1 MVEGRY
7 WSCGVGGLWRFKGGW
22 PGCLERSQ
30 AGGCGMDWTAM
41 TPRWAPGRAG
51 WAVSSDSQACPAPL
65 SRGPGSL
72 SLAPWPSAAWPP
84 LHPALLSDCL
94 FFPLFPPRPPLPSQ
108 QGSPFLSAA
117 PSLCPPSS
125 LQNLSFLPSGSD
137 GHQRPVGSPPQLL
150 DAHQSP
156 VSGRVGSASVG
167 TLRPGS
173 PAKAAKAGRG
183 PSPP

>member
-1 MVEGRY
+1 MPHELINAQLLGRMGGEKKVVEGRY

-30 AGGCGMDWTAM
+30 AGGCGMDRTAM

-65 SRGPGSL
+65 SGGPGSL

-94 FFPLFPPRPPLPSQ
+94 FSALFPPRPPLPSQ

-125 LQNLSFLPSGSD
+125 LQNRSFLPSVSD
-137 GHQRPVGSPPQLL
+137 GHQRPVG
-150 DAHQSP
+150 
-156 VSGRVGSASVG
+156 
-167 TLRPGS
+167 
-173 PAKAAKAGRG
+173 
-183 PSPP
+183 